1 MSQSPQREDSRQ
13 SSNTGSSTGICTGSP
28 GPLPMRFSLPLAP
41 RSQGQPLGRMGTPYS
56 ISAVALQIQ
65 FLINQ
70 TLYTKRKF
78 HLQRIRAKLNKAR
91 GPGWPPCF
99 QWKQGQLHPLS
110 PSREGGRPTQISPRP
125 QVRKDRHPH
134 LEKARVPELEL
145 DTSHTSF
152 SVLLATDEVRSRVLI
167 LQTRRGRL
175 KVFQSCSGSHRCE
188 QICLAPRPRLS
199 TLPHGSCQAA

>member
-1 MSQSPQREDSRQ
+1 
-13 SSNTGSSTGICTGSP
+13 
-28 GPLPMRFSLPLAP
+28 
-41 RSQGQPLGRMGTPYS
+41 MGTPYP
-56 ISAVALQIQ
+56 ILAVTLQIQ

-78 HLQRIRAKLNKAR
+78 HLQRSRAKRNKAR

-110 PSREGGRPTQISPRP
+110 PSREGGRTTQTSLRG

-134 LEKARVPELEL
+134 LEKACVPELEL
-145 DTSHTSF
+145 DTSHTPF
-152 SVLLATDEVRSRVLI
+152 SVLPGTDEVRSRVLI
-167 LQTRRGRL
+167 LQTRRRRI
-175 KVFQSCSGSHRCE
+175 KVFKSCSGSNRCGE

-199 TLPHGSCQAA
+199 TLPRGTRQAA